1 MSIFQYPLEIS
12 GPASAEFQRVI
23 TLVDTGSTFTQV
35 PSALLTRLGIRP
47 TETVRF
53 RLADG
58 TTIRRP
64 IGDAQVRVEGR
75 TFSTTVVFGD
85 DDAAALLG
93 VYTLER
99 PLLAV
104 DPVGQRLVPTDALMM

>member
-1 MSIFQYPLEIS
+1 MSIFRYPLEIS

-35 PSALLTRLGIRP
+35 PSALLTRLGIQP

-53 RLADG
+53 RLAGG
-58 TTIRRP
+58 TPIRRP

-85 DDAAALLG
+85 DDAPTLLG

-99 PLLAV
+99 ALLAAA
-104 DPVGQRLVPTDALMM
+104 PGGQRLVPTDALMM